1 VGVILLSV
9 NYKTYIKQ
17 TGNPIMAKQMQPG
30 VIIMSTFPDQESILN
45 VAQDL
50 IVKKKLC
57 ACINLIKVRSLYV
70 WKNKLEDQQE
80 FMALFKTT
88 KLSADK
94 LKSEIK
100 KFHPYEVPEI
110 IEIKMND
117 VYKTYMSWISESTTL
132 KATK

>member
-1 VGVILLSV
+1 
-9 NYKTYIKQ
+9 
-17 TGNPIMAKQMQPG
+17 MQPG

-45 VAQDL
+45 VSHDL

-57 ACINLIKVRSLYV
+57 ACVNLIKVRSLYV

-80 FMALFKTT
+80 FIALFKTT
-88 KLSADK
+88 KLSAGK

-100 KFHPYEVPEI
+100 KFHPYEIPEI

-117 VYKTYMSWISESTTL
+117 VYKSYMSWISESTTL

>member
-1 VGVILLSV
+1 
-9 NYKTYIKQ
+9 
-17 TGNPIMAKQMQPG
+17 MQPG

-70 WKNKLEDQQE
+70 WNNKLEDQQE

-94 LKSEIK
+94 LKLEIK

>member
-1 VGVILLSV
+1 
-9 NYKTYIKQ
+9 
-17 TGNPIMAKQMQPG
+17 MAKQKTQTA
-30 VIIMSTFPDQESILN
+30 VIIVSTFPDQETILTI
-45 VAQDL
+45 AKEL

-57 ACINLIKVRSLYV
+57 ACINLIKVRSVFV

-80 FMALFKTT
+80 FIALFKTT

-94 LKSEIK
+94 LRSEIK
-100 KFHPYEVPEI
+100 KVHPYEVPEI

>member
-1 VGVILLSV
+1 
-9 NYKTYIKQ
+9 
-17 TGNPIMAKQMQPG
+17 MAKQKTQTA
-30 VIIMSTFPDQESILN
+30 VIIVSTFPDQETILTI
-45 VAQDL
+45 AKDL

-57 ACINLIKVRSLYV
+57 ACINLIKVRSVFV

-80 FMALFKTT
+80 FIALFKTT

-100 KFHPYEVPEI
+100 KVHPYEVPEI

-117 VYKTYMSWISESTTL
+117 VYKPYMSWIVESTT
-132 KATK
+132 